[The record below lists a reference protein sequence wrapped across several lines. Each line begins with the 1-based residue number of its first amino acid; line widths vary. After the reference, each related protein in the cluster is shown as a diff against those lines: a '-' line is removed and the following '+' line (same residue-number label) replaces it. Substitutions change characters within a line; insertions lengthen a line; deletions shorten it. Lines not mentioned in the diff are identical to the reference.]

1 MILSNYKNI
10 YKNYCISY
18 LGDNFIYPV
27 ILSNLR
33 DLLEKKYENLNIY
46 YCYNTKIYD
55 KFKNKKNV
63 ISKTFLQENQMF
75 GYVFDLKENFI
86 SNSIENLINFEKFDF
101 YFEIKKQISRKCLLI
116 KNSINN
122 SLTDLEITKIKNEM
136 CKKGY
141 EIVEKFNNTK
151 EIGAIAGIESP
162 ELFAAAFYGIP
173 TFLFDKKSTSINL
186 YKKMFS
192 NHEILN

>member
-55 KFKNKKNV
+55 KFKSKKNV
-63 ISKTFLQENQMF
+63 ISKTFSQENQMF

-101 YFEIKKQISRKCLLI
+101 YFEIKKQISKKCLLV

-141 EIVEKFNNTK
+141 EIVEKVNNTQ
-151 EIGAIAGIESP
+151 EIGAITGIESP

-173 TFLFDKKSTSINL
+173 TFLFNEKSTSINL
-186 YKKMFS
+186 YKKLFP